1 MIKKIYII
9 VIAIVLMIIM
19 NKNLV
24 FAQESKMAHNIYSDP
39 ILPSESSG
47 KYDTFLIDFKGT
59 KIPIYTY
66 WALCNFDIDLTA
78 FKEKYNY
85 YDVTG
90 GGAYAGLQ
98 NTEAG
103 RKGIMSF
110 WQIEY
115 YSDSNKTNK
124 QILNAKCMY
133 PTIETNFGNE
143 GSGVN
148 YIGNYNWESNKWYR
162 MALHSWTDKET
173 GNTFVGQWFQNIE
186 TGKWILQSYFDLKL
200 QNSALTGGF
209 SMFQENYIAD
219 NSNEIR
225 EFNLKNM
232 YIRDLNK
239 NWTSLNTTK
248 LSYDHPSW
256 GFNTK
261 GLHEFGAENEY
272 FWGRA
277 GGYLD
282 NQSEYDSNSDDY
294 IIKTI
299 QQPNYPDLNSLK
311 ISNFSISDTN
321 DGYMFEWDLNSKSN
335 PQLAYKIE
343 IIDLTNNS
351 SIYTIEQTRP
361 EINKCIY
368 KNKLNGKYNIELSVT
383 DIFGNVEKQNKI
395 LNTFE
400 ESKSNLEEEQN
411 EELNNNYTMVTE
423 NIETETKDL
432 NISNDKK
439 NNNTYIVV
447 TIAIACTCL
456 IILVYLIKIKISKN

>member
-1 MIKKIYII
+1 MIKKFCII

-59 KIPIYTY
+59 KTPIYTY

-98 NTEAG
+98 NTEEG

-115 YSDSNKTNK
+115 YSDINKTNK

-133 PTIETNFGNE
+133 PTTETNFGNE

-148 YIGNYNWESNKWYR
+148 YIGTYNWESNKWYR

-186 TGKWILQSYFDLKL
+186 TGKWTLQSYFDLKL

-239 NWTSLNTTK
+239 KWTSLNTTK

-261 GLHEFGAENEY
+261 GLHEFGAENDY

-277 GGYLD
+277 GGNLD
-282 NQSEYDSNSDDY
+282 NQSEYDNNSDDY

-368 KNKLNGKYNIELSVT
+368 KNKLKGKYNIELSVT

-400 ESKSNLEEEQN
+400 ENKSNLDEVQN